1 MDPDVTVVEPK
12 IIRWL
17 SLIGTFLLC
26 TFIVADLSVLP
37 KSLQDVYFT
46 SRLFVQLPIC
56 TIFFLLTFFP
66 FYSKIHQLTVCSVM
80 LTLIYSNY
88 WLIVQCWKLD
98 GFAFPYEGTIIYSL
112 FALFV
117 FRISFH
123 CASILCAV
131 ALLGYTFLTLSYPV
145 YGVSNLINLCF
156 VASSMIV
163 GLLGLYQIES
173 GLKKL
178 RMMNSKLTGLSQ
190 IDQLTNIYNRGT
202 YEARFS
208 EQLELNKR
216 NGNTMCVFIVDLD
229 SFKKY
234 NDGYGHLQG
243 DKVIK
248 LQAEMLSRIFRRT
261 NDIVARYGGEEF
273 VVVTSNNTEQEC
285 EKLAQQ
291 IIEEWRTQ
299 NIPHSNSDDK
309 GHVTCSVG
317 YYFEPINSQS
327 VKDAMVDKADKALYQ
342 AKANGRN
349 CFVRYQD
356 GISDISTRNIITI

>member
-1 MDPDVTVVEPK
+1 MDTDYRMVDAK
-12 IIRWL
+12 LIRIL
-17 SLIGTFLLC
+17 SVIGAALLC
-26 TFIVADLSVLP
+26 SFLAADLSVLP
-37 KSLQDVYFT
+37 DTLQGVYFS
-46 SRLFVQLPIC
+46 SRLFVQLPVC
-56 TIFFLLTFFP
+56 AIFFLLTFLP
-66 FYSKIHQLTVCSVM
+66 SYPKIHQLTVCSVM

-88 WLIVQCWKLD
+88 WVIVQCWKMD
-98 GFAFPYEGTIIYSL
+98 DFAFPYEGTIIYSL

-117 FRISFH
+117 FRISFN
-123 CASILCAV
+123 CALILCGI
-131 ALLGYTFLTLSYPV
+131 ALAGFTFLTFSYPI

-156 VASSMIV
+156 VASSMVV

-178 RMMNSKLTGLSQ
+178 RMVNFKLTGLSQ

-202 YEARFS
+202 YESRFT
-208 EQLELNKR
+208 EQLEFNKR
-216 NGNTMCVFIVDLD
+216 SGNTMCVFIVDLD

-234 NDGYGHLQG
+234 NDGYGHVQG

-248 LQAEMLSRIFRRT
+248 LQAEMLSGIFRRT
-261 NDIVARYGGEEF
+261 SDIVARYGGEEF

-285 EKLAQQ
+285 EALAKQ
-291 IIEEWRTQ
+291 IIEQWRAQ
-299 NIPHSNSDDK
+299 DIPHNNSDDK

-317 YYFEPINSQS
+317 YYFERVNSQS
-327 VKDAMVDKADKALYQ
+327 DKETIVEKADKALYQ

-356 GISDISTRNIITI
+356 GIR